1 MSWILITVVAY
12 FFLALASLGDKFLID
27 HVVKNSRVYA
37 FLISIMGSLAVLLAP
52 WFLVWPGWYWFGA
65 NLIFGAFFT
74 LALIFMFEALKRG
87 EASRVTVIIGG
98 LIPIFTISWSWM
110 FFNESF
116 SLEQSAGIALLLL
129 GTFAIASISE
139 ESGGGRLSKQA
150 LGFAFLSALA
160 YAINFLG
167 TKYAYNSQ
175 GFWSPFIW
183 LKLGGGLAALLILI
197 KKNNRRDIWESIFG
211 KEQKKSGQARAKN
224 KSGWLVIFNQI
235 MGALGSVLQSY
246 AISFGSVAII
256 NALQGVQ
263 YAFLLL
269 LGWLL
274 TIFRPDIIK
283 ENIHRNILIKKFIAV
298 ALVSLGLY
306 FII

>member
-1 MSWILITVVAY
+1 MSWIFITIIAY

-27 HVVKNSRVYA
+27 HIVKNSRVYA
-37 FLISIMGSLAVLLAP
+37 FLISIMGAAAVFLSP

-65 NLIFGAFFT
+65 NMIFGAFFP

-87 EASRVTVIIGG
+87 EASRITVIIGG
-98 LIPIFTISWSWM
+98 LIPLFTISWSWLV
-110 FFNESF
+110 FKESF
-116 SLEQSAGIALLLL
+116 SFEQWAGISLLLL

-139 ESGGGRLSKQA
+139 NSGKGKIGRQA
-150 LGFAFLSALA
+150 FVFATLSALA
-160 YAINFLG
+160 YAVSFLG
-167 TKYAYNSQ
+167 TKYVYNSQ

-183 LKLGGGLAALLILI
+183 MKIAGGLAALFILI
-197 KKNNRRDIWESIFG
+197 KKNNRRDIKEAIFG
-211 KEQKKSGQARAKN
+211 KTGSQKKKN
-224 KSGWLVIFNQI
+224 KSGWLVIFNQVL
-235 MGALGSVLQSY
+235 GAAGSILQSY

-256 NALQGVQ
+256 NSLQGVQ

-269 LGWLL
+269 MGWIF

-283 ENIHRNILIKKFIAV
+283 ENVHRAILIKKFIAV
-298 ALVSLGLY
+298 ILVSLGLY